1 MRTLVYLSVFTV
13 ILAGGGYYL
22 YHTYGT
28 PTPTSF
34 TTAKV
39 ERGNLDL
46 IIRATGTLEPE
57 EVVDVGAQVAGLI
70 NDFGKDPDHPDKTID
85 YNSRVEAGTLLADID
100 DKLYKTQ
107 VASAKANLQH
117 SQADVLTAQA

>member
-28 PTPTSF
+28 PAPTMY

-39 ERGNLDL
+39 DRGNLDL
-46 IIRATGTLEPE
+46 VIRATGTLEPE

-70 NDFGKDPDHPDKTID
+70 TTFRQGPGP
-85 YNSRVEAGTLLADID
+85 SR
-100 DKLYKTQ
+100 
-107 VASAKANLQH
+107 
-117 SQADVLTAQA
+117 

>member
-1 MRTLVYLSVFTV
+1 MLSGLCSFFPWRKEFRITLRRFARMKTLLYFLIFAV
-13 ILAGGGYYL
+13 LAGAGGYYV

-28 PTPTSF
+28 SPETVY

-70 NDFGKDPDHPDKTID
+70 NDFGKDPD
-85 YNSRVEAGTLLADID
+85 
-100 DKLYKTQ
+100 
-107 VASAKANLQH
+107 
-117 SQADVLTAQA
+117 